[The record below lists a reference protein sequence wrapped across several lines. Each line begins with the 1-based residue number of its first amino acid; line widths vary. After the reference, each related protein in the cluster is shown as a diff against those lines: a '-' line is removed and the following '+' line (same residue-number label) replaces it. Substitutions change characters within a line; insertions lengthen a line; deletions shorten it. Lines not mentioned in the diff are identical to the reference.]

1 MEMRNE
7 KNKINDLCTLD
18 SHGSCKRNQEEA
30 KAYN

>member
-1 MEMRNE
+1 M
-7 KNKINDLCTLD
+7 KKQNKINDSYTSD